1 MGHRSMLSGWHPC
14 PLVAQGDGS
23 TSPDREQLIKAHRI
37 SDPDNVTGRVVVEP
51 EGDVEIQL
59 LIWAEAIQSAG
70 IQELRQTA
78 PRRIVTDVLHKQA
91 PPLGHLLF
99 D

>member
-1 MGHRSMLSGWHPC
+1 MLSIPTRDGRDGSSLDAVRMAPC

-51 EGDVEIQL
+51 
-59 LIWAEAIQSAG
+59 
-70 IQELRQTA
+70 
-78 PRRIVTDVLHKQA
+78 
-91 PPLGHLLF
+91 
-99 D
+99 